1 MNKARLEAFS
11 DGVFSISITLLVLDI
26 KVPNFDSLG
35 NEQLNRALVQALP
48 NILTFVFT
56 FLVVGIFWVAHHR
69 IFTFVKAVDSSLL
82 WINIF
87 YLMLA
92 AIIPFPASIL
102 AKHPFLPTAIR
113 LYTGTLL
120 VFGLMHF
127 VFLYYIKRQPQL
139 TAITITAPLF
149 KASLYVAAFGPACY
163 LLAALFSFISVTIS
177 FGFVLLP
184 LILYIFFAG
193 RVLPLVSPSASGQA
207 GRRTSS

>member
-56 FLVVGIFWVAHHR
+56 FLVVGIFWIAHHR
-69 IFTFVKAVDSSLL
+69 IFTLVKAVNSSLL

-102 AKHPFLPTAIR
+102 AKHPFL
-113 LYTGTLL
+113 
-120 VFGLMHF
+120 
-127 VFLYYIKRQPQL
+127 QL
-139 TAITITAPLF
+139 
-149 KASLYVAAFGPACY
+149 
-163 LLAALFSFISVTIS
+163 
-177 FGFVLLP
+177 
-184 LILYIFFAG
+184 
-193 RVLPLVSPSASGQA
+193 R
-207 GRRTSS
+207 